1 MVRPIGEGRGIDVIS
16 TGARR
21 VAIVAAVLVAL
32 VALGQ
37 TAWVHHRTGQW
48 GLSVSGAMAPTR
60 VHWHG
65 RDYDRGGPVPLPRDA
80 VRSGSTPG
88 GGAIYV
94 LGDGELGAPT
104 GIFVTAGNK
113 AWGYGLVGGP

>member
-1 MVRPIGEGRGIDVIS
+1 MVPPAGEGRGTDVIS

-32 VALGQ
+32 VAMGQ
-37 TAWVHHRTGQW
+37 AAWVHHRTGQW
-48 GLSVSGAMAPTR
+48 GLSVSGAMAPSR

-65 RDYDRGGPVPLPRDA
+65 RDYDRGGPVRLPRAA

-88 GGAIYV
+88 GGVIYV
-94 LGDGELGAPT
+94 REVGDLA
-104 GIFVTAGNK
+104 IFVKAGDRT
-113 AWGYGLVGGP
+113 WGYGLVGGP